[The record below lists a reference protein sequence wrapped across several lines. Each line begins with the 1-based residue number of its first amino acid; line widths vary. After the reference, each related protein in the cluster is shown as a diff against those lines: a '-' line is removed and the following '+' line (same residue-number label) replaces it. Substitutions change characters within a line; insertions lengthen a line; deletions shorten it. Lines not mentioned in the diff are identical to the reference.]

1 MAQLVKNL
9 PAVQETRV
17 PSLGREDSP
26 GEGNGNSLQ
35 CSCLKNSVVGYS
47 PMVGHEETDMTE
59 PTHPPTTHTQFQG
72 LQEHGQSPGSV
83 LW

>member
-47 PMVGHEETDMTE
+47 PMVGHEEMDTTE

-72 LQEHGQSPGSV
+72 LQEHGESPGSV
-83 LW
+83 L